1 MVFRVDLMNKQVIV
15 EVHYV
20 GNDSSWFAIGF
31 SDYGELKPADYCVL
45 WADWHLQIHLQ
56 VRYLITSSINVVIY
70 VKD

>member
-1 MVFRVDLMNKQVIV
+1 VGNFLNLSLLSRVDLMNKQVIA

-45 WADWHLQIHLQ
+45 WSDWHQQIHLQ
-56 VRYLITSSINVVIY
+56 VKYSVM
-70 VKD
+70 